1 MKYSEQYAFNTILVH
16 VSRTWERIRLES
28 PTKEL
33 WFDEIESVDQ
43 IVRIADEIL
52 NTKIIQEYIQSGQ
65 QLDFFYWRT
74 GKLSDDYITDKA
86 YQLIKIL
93 LK

>member
-1 MKYSEQYAFNTILVH
+1 MKNSEQYVYNTILVH

-33 WFDEIESVDQ
+33 TFDEIESVDQ

-52 NTKIIQEYIQSGQ
+52 NIKIIQEYIQSDH
-65 QLDFFYWRT
+65 QLDFFYNRT
-74 GKLSDDYITDKA
+74 GKLSDDYITDKS
-86 YQLIKIL
+86 YLLIRIL